1 MSIQVSLKRI
11 NTRDPLFAPSLELMN
26 SSFIEDERR
35 NEDELRTLA
44 DNNMIF
50 AFNVIEADGNRAGI
64 ITTWNFG
71 KFIYVEHFATEPNL
85 RNKGIGIS
93 TLQLLASSSALPI
106 VLEVEPE
113 LSSPEAARRISFY
126 ERAGFHLWQTPYIQP
141 PYNQGKNS
149 LPMNLMAHNL
159 EETQEC
165 TQIVKALL
173 YKHVYKVKSVDFPL
187 PF

>member
-11 NTRDPLFAPSLELMN
+11 STRDLLFAPSLDLMK
-26 SSFIEDERR
+26 SSFIEDELR
-35 NEDELRTLA
+35 NEDELRSLT
-44 DNNMIF
+44 DNNTIF
-50 AFNVIEADGNRAGI
+50 AFNVIEADGNRAGL

-71 KFIYVEHFATEPNL
+71 KFIYVEHFATEPHL
-85 RNKGIGIS
+85 RGKGIGIH
-93 TLQLLASSSALPI
+93 TLKLLSSLSALPI

-113 LSSPEAARRISFY
+113 HTSPDAVRRIRFY
-126 ERAGFHLWQTPYIQP
+126 ERAGFHTWQTPYIQP
-141 PYNQGKNS
+141 PYSQGKNS
-149 LPMNLMAHNL
+149 LPMNLMAHDL
-159 EETQEC
+159 EETPEC